1 MIGSK
6 QFSRK
11 LSDLNDHDKKIAR
24 LSNQNVT
31 AKRNKDD
38 AEINFF
44 KHMNAIDEEFES
56 GPFDHQSSRL
66 MNPMKNQNYKNADEF
81 STSKNSTHKTNK

>member
-1 MIGSK
+1 MIGSN
-6 QFSRK
+6 QFTRK

-24 LSNQNVT
+24 LNNQNVT
-31 AKRNKDD
+31 VKRNKDE

-56 GPFDHQSSRL
+56 GPFNHQSSRL
-66 MNPMKNQNYKNADEF
+66 MNPLKDQNYKNADEF
-81 STSKNSTHKTNK
+81 WTSKNLTHKTNK